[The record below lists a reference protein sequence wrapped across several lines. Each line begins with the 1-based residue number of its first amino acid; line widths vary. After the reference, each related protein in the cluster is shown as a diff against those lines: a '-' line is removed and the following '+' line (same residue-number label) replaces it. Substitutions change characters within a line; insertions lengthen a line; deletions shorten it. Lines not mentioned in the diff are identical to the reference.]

1 MEDHWWLT
9 LAIVGGIALFVIGMM
24 IRAALSSDT
33 PPGWLSFIAKRKA
46 EGKSTKWR
54 EWKDED

>member
-1 MEDHWWLT
+1 MEDHVWLT
-9 LAIVGGIALFVIGMM
+9 LGTVGGIALFVIGMM

-33 PPGWLSFIAKRKA
+33 PPGWLSFLARRKA
-46 EGKSTKWR
+46 EGKSTKWK

>member
-1 MEDHWWLT
+1 MEDHVLLT
-9 LAIVGGIALFVIGMM
+9 LAILGGIAMFVLGII

-33 PPGWLSFIAKRKA
+33 PPGWLAFIKRRKA
-46 EGKSTKWR
+46 EGRNTQWR